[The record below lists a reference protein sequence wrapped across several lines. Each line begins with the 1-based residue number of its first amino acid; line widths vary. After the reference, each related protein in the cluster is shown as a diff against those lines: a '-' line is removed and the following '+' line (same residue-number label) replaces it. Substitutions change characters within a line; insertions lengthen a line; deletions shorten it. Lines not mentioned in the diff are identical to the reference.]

1 MVLAGSGF
9 SFHFL
14 PHTIAQQLGLYQ
26 RDGLKVAIEIVPGGG
41 AKGTQALLGGSADVV
56 VGFHDDCVR
65 MAAAGQAI
73 RSFVT
78 MTRYPGNLLFTS
90 PQSSTRI
97 QQIEDL
103 KGSLIGVSDLGSQN
117 YFFLNYLLIR
127 HGLAP
132 SDVTPIA
139 THSLPAAMAALESG
153 KLDALSNFEPAA
165 SIVLKRHPNV
175 RILADVRTEH
185 AVRETFGVKSYGGFA
200 LYAKAHWL
208 AQNPSKTRRLARAI
222 QASLQGIHHHSP
234 DEIMAVV
241 LKSHFGGNPDVDR
254 TALIRSMGIFSES
267 GFMSR
272 EGAEATRNTLASS
285 LGNVRNAHF
294 DLSQTYTNEFL
305 AGQ

>member
-1 MVLAGSGF
+1 MSSLRVSRRLALQNRRSFLLSSAAAANACRRRASNERVHMVLAGSGF

-103 KGSLIGVSDLGSQN
+103 KGSLIGVS
-117 YFFLNYLLIR
+117 
-127 HGLAP
+127 
-132 SDVTPIA
+132 
-139 THSLPAAMAALESG
+139 
-153 KLDALSNFEPAA
+153 
-165 SIVLKRHPNV
+165 
-175 RILADVRTEH
+175 
-185 AVRETFGVKSYGGFA
+185 
-200 LYAKAHWL
+200 
-208 AQNPSKTRRLARAI
+208 
-222 QASLQGIHHHSP
+222 
-234 DEIMAVV
+234 
-241 LKSHFGGNPDVDR
+241 
-254 TALIRSMGIFSES
+254 
-267 GFMSR
+267 
-272 EGAEATRNTLASS
+272 
-285 LGNVRNAHF
+285 
-294 DLSQTYTNEFL
+294 
-305 AGQ
+305 